1 VKGLNLKSGDATKE
15 NQLDLTDLPVR
26 TDDRS
31 CVRHHHDRTDERF
44 PIIQSL
50 SEPVY
55 LLGGEPGDTEK
66 TFNMSV
72 RRTWD
77 KELYAQ
83 KAAARAELKSMEEQ
97 EDDFAAD
104 LEKIKKRKLDSGI
117 SVKEEFQAADA
128 GAIGPAGSQRAF
140 LKVRTTNLTEQLH
153 ADVGKTQVVTAQA
166 MELGVGG
173 GFWCET
179 CACLLKDSSAYLSHI
194 NGKKHQRTLGFS
206 MRVENIGIDAV
217 KQRMQAVVAN
227 MEPQRSGPTRS
238 NEGGPR
244 SSSSSSV
251 DGRGAQDSS
260 SSSGSGSGSG
270 SHALQALDDRQQQQQ
285 QQAAD
290 EVKRARKEAKRQKML
305 QQDEEDE
312 GVDPEI
318 AAMMGFG
325 SFAKKK

>member
-1 VKGLNLKSGDATKE
+1 
-15 NQLDLTDLPVR
+15 
-26 TDDRS
+26 
-31 CVRHHHDRTDERF
+31 
-44 PIIQSL
+44 
-50 SEPVY
+50 
-55 LLGGEPGDTEK
+55 
-66 TFNMSV
+66 MSV

-104 LEKIKKRKLDSGI
+104 LEKIKKRKLESSMGNAA
-117 SVKEEFQAADA
+117 KEEFRAADE

-140 LKVRTTNLTEQLH
+140 LKVRTTNLTDQLH

-194 NGKKHQRTLGFS
+194 NGKKHQRALGYS

-217 KQRMQAVVAN
+217 KQRMEAVAAKLQ
-227 MEPQRSGPTRS
+227 PQQSSASSSTAGRP
-238 NEGGPR
+238 
-244 SSSSSSV
+244 SSSSSAS
-251 DGRGAQDSS
+251 GADSRS
-260 SSSGSGSGSG
+260 A
-270 SHALQALDDRQQQQQ
+270 ALQELDGKLQQQ
-285 QQAAD
+285 
-290 EVKRARKEAKRQKML
+290 EEEREEKKRARKADKAAKRQKAA
-305 QQDEEDE
+305 QQDEEEE
-312 GVDPEI
+312 GIDPEI

-325 SFAKKK
+325 SFAAKKK

>member
-1 VKGLNLKSGDATKE
+1 
-15 NQLDLTDLPVR
+15 
-26 TDDRS
+26 
-31 CVRHHHDRTDERF
+31 
-44 PIIQSL
+44 
-50 SEPVY
+50 
-55 LLGGEPGDTEK
+55 
-66 TFNMSV
+66 MSV

-83 KAAARAELKSMEEQ
+83 KAAARAELKNMEEQ

-104 LEKIKKRKLDSGI
+104 LEKIKKRKLESGI
-117 SVKEEFQAADA
+117 SVKEEFQVAEA

-140 LKVRTTNLTEQLH
+140 LKVRTTNLTDQLH

-217 KQRMQAVVAN
+217 KQRMEAVAAKIQ
-227 MEPQRSGPTRS
+227 PQGGTIRSVSGL
-238 NEGGPR
+238 NF
-244 SSSSSSV
+244 SSSSSSSLSA
-251 DGRGAQDSS
+251 DGTKDTRSD
-260 SSSGSGSGSG
+260 
-270 SHALQALDDRQQQQQ
+270 ALQRLDEKLQLQ
-285 QQAAD
+285 
-290 EVKRARKEAKRQKML
+290 EEELEEKKRARKADKADKRQKRRE
-305 QQDEEDE
+305 QDEEEEEE
-312 GVDPEI
+312 GVDPDI
-318 AAMMGFG
+318 AALMGFG